1 MNPEASH
8 ALPGAVF
15 HLSKMRAHVAADAR
29 VTSGA
34 LYLQGPRR
42 VFRGLGLGFQGLE
55 FNEIRLK
62 TTIFTKCFDWLPY
75 AIRFENPFKR
85 ISVRSDVS
93 VGFG

>member
-1 MNPEASH
+1 MN
-8 ALPGAVF
+8 
-15 HLSKMRAHVAADAR
+15 KMRAHGAADAR

-42 VFRGLGLGFQGLE
+42 AFRGLGLGFQGLE

-75 AIRFENPFKR
+75 AIRFEIPFKR

>member
-1 MNPEASH
+1 MNPEACH

-42 VFRGLGLGFQGLE
+42 AFRGLGLGFQGLE

-62 TTIFTKCFDWLPY
+62 TTIFTKCFDRSPY
-75 AIRFENPFKR
+75 TIRF
-85 ISVRSDVS
+85 VL
-93 VGFG
+93 